1 MERIRKESIK
11 RGTRTQ
17 VVMTFRLDAD
27 LQEYLQ
33 TKANKGRFINDLIR
47 DAKGKEGKDEK

>member
-17 VVMTFRLDAD
+17 VVMSFRLDKD
-27 LQEYLQ
+27 LHDFLQ

-47 DAKGKEGKDEK
+47 EAKEKEAANEK